1 MSSVVLCNFAQIWPR
16 GRWKEK
22 AVVPSGSAKHAS
34 KGITNSFHLSIRSLW
49 ACNVASAAIKVK
61 SWRTLIYGTLQ
72 KTKGISFSLKFNFT
86 LCCESVILSGLECNS
101 PVGVDQIGFSIAP
114 ASSYMVH
121 TSSPSCPR
129 SLGTLRPKMICLSS
143 LSSSCSCGPA
153 ALVCGQL
160 DRGTRRSYRR
170 RLRCFSYWFSG
181 VTGLFSSF

>member
-16 GRWKEK
+16 GRRKEK

-160 DRGTRRSYRR
+160 DQGTRRSYRR
-170 RLRCFSYWFSG
+170 RLRCFSY
-181 VTGLFSSF
+181 

>member
-22 AVVPSGSAKHAS
+22 AVVPNGSAKHAS

-49 ACNVASAAIKVK
+49 ACNAASAAIKVK
-61 SWRTLIYGTLQ
+61 PWRTLIYGTLQ

-101 PVGVDQIGFSIAP
+101 PVGVDQIGFPIAP

-121 TSSPSCPR
+121 TSGPSCPR

-160 DRGTRRSYRR
+160 DRGTRKV
-170 RLRCFSYWFSG
+170 L
-181 VTGLFSSF
+181 

>member
-22 AVVPSGSAKHAS
+22 AVVPNGSAKHAS
-34 KGITNSFHLSIRSLW
+34 KGITNSFHLSIRSLR

-170 RLRCFSYWFSG
+170 RLRCFSY
-181 VTGLFSSF
+181 